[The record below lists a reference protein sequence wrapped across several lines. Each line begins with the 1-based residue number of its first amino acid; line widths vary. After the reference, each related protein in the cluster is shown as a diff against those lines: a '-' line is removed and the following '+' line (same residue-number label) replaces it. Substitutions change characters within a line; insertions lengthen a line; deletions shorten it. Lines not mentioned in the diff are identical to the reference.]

1 MPASFVPRPT
11 LQRLPA
17 YLHLLK
23 RLRAAGSTHVSCNE
37 IATELSLNPVSVRK
51 DIAAVS
57 SRSGRPKIGFDLE
70 PLILDVE
77 KYLGYSELHQA
88 VVVGVGHLGGAL
100 LAYPGFTA
108 YGVEIVA
115 AFDSNPALVGG
126 CIAGKPIMAAD
137 TISDWC
143 KRHGIEIG
151 VLTVPPSAAQA
162 ACDMLVAGGVR
173 GIWSFAPTHL
183 HVPEGI
189 LVQREDMAIP
199 LAMLSKHLEN
209 PNESK

>member
-1 MPASFVPRPT
+1 MSSFVPRPT

-17 YLHLLK
+17 YLLLLK
-23 RLRAAGSTHVSCNE
+23 RLKQNGAAHVSCNE
-37 IATELSLNPVSVRK
+37 LAAELSLNPVSVRK

-57 SRSGRPKIGFDLE
+57 SRSGRPKIGFDLD

-77 KYLGYSELHQA
+77 KYLGYSDLHQA

-126 CIAGKPIMAAD
+126 CIAGKPILAAD
-137 TISDWC
+137 TISEWC
-143 KRHGIEIG
+143 KEHGIEIG
-151 VLTVPPSAAQA
+151 VLTVPTAAAQA
-162 ACDMLVAGGVR
+162 ACDMLVEGGVR
-173 GIWSFAPTHL
+173 GIWNFAPTHL
-183 HVPEGI
+183 HVPNGI

-199 LAMLSKHLEN
+199 LAMLSKHLEE
-209 PNESK
+209 PITH